1 MASIEEK
8 NLIIDEN
15 LQKNDESLAVSLEKR
30 AAHIAERAALIG
42 QDVTDDP
49 INACKLCFVGERKPI
64 DCILDNKKY
73 VDAVFD
79 SVSAYDKL
87 NFAEHSTAT
96 SASIFFSYETETQFD
111 ADTVVYL
118 KNPLAD
124 IAYNNFSKFLNDP
137 RARYEDSFSD
147 VCEEVY
153 YSRAPYCILPTENSE
168 EGRLAAFGNMI
179 RKYELKIVLT
189 YSVENANGKVTRFA
203 LLKRELA
210 KIECKSSVSEGEFV
224 EIGLRLGEDQ
234 MLHRVLA
241 AANYFGFNLNKI
253 DSLPIYYSEKEY
265 YFDVV
270 FKGNGKLDRFLFW
283 LELEVPGYEIIGI
296 YTQIKTVKNRHGGH
310 YG

>member
-15 LQKNDESLAVSLEKR
+15 LQKNNRFLATSFEKR
-30 AAHIAERAALIG
+30 AAHISEKASLIG
-42 QDVTDDP
+42 ENGTDELID
-49 INACKLCFVGERKPI
+49 ACKLCFDGEKTPF
-64 DCILDNKKY
+64 DCISDNKKY

-87 NFAEHSTAT
+87 NCLERIVSNVKTKYPILE
-96 SASIFFSYETETQFD
+96 SENQFE

-124 IAYNNFSKFLNDP
+124 IAYNNFSKLLNDP
-137 RARYEDSFSD
+137 RARYEDSFAD

-153 YSRAPYCILPTENSE
+153 YNRAPYCILPTENSE

-189 YSVENANGKVTRFA
+189 YSVENANGKVARFA

-210 KIECKSSVSEGEFV
+210 KIECKSSVSDGEFL
-224 EIGLRLGEDQ
+224 EIGLRFGEEQ
-234 MLHRVLA
+234 MLQRVLA

-270 FKGNGKLDRFLFW
+270 FKGNGNLEGFLFW
-283 LELEVPGYEIIGI
+283 LEVEVPGYEIIGI
-296 YTQIKTVKNRHGGH
+296 YKQIKTVKNRQGGH
-310 YG
+310 YV